1 MSWWNLRP
9 EVRSNG
15 GYTES
20 KLLDQFTRAIAG
32 NVRHGALGGLQCA
45 AGAVARAFA
54 SATVEGDAEG
64 LLDPSTLYQM
74 GFDLIRDGQT
84 VWLLDV
90 GRGRLRL
97 SRASA
102 DSDVYQG
109 GPDHESWTYQVTM
122 PGPTITTTVRASA
135 DQVVHVR
142 QNSDPTCPWR
152 GRSGLAVAQ
161 SSGGLAAT
169 LVRGLTAE
177 GEVPVFR
184 TIPQPQGSS
193 QVMADGIRAAVSNG
207 LRLALPETT
216 ASGGGAGRS
225 SAPLT
230 DWKAFRVGP
239 EYMVGGVELHS
250 LALQETAG
258 VCGLPA
264 AMVPGADAAGPAQ
277 REAFRQFV
285 ALTVQ
290 PLGRILEAEVSRV
303 LERPVRLMHHQLAS
317 ADVAARARALKALI
331 ENGIEKD
338 RAIELVGWA

>member
-1 MSWWNLRP
+1 MSWWRRRP
-9 EVRSNG
+9 EVRAAG

-20 KLLDQFTRAIAG
+20 QLLDQFTRAIAG

-54 SATVEGDAEG
+54 AAEVEGDDG
-64 LLDPSTLYQM
+64 LIDPTTLYQM
-74 GFDLIRDGQT
+74 GFDLVREGQSL
-84 VWLLDV
+84 WLLDV
-90 GRGRLRL
+90 GTGRLRL
-97 SRASA
+97 SRASTG
-102 DSDVYQG
+102 SDVYQG
-109 GPDHESWTYQVTM
+109 AAARESWTYQLTL
-122 PGPTITTTVRASA
+122 PGLSITTTVRASA
-135 DQVVHVR
+135 DHVIHIR

-169 LVRGLTAE
+169 LVHALTAE
-177 GEVPVFR
+177 GDIPISR
-184 TIPQPQGSS
+184 IIPQPQGDS
-193 QVMADGIRAAVSNG
+193 QNTADSIRQAITTG

-216 ASGGGAGRS
+216 TAGHGAGRS

-230 DWKAFRVGP
+230 DWKPYRLGP
-239 EYMVGGVELHS
+239 EYMAAGVELHALS
-250 LALQETAG
+250 LQETAG

-264 AMVPGADAAGPAQ
+264 PMVPGSAAAGPAW

-290 PLGRILEAEVSRV
+290 PMGRILEAEVSRV

-317 ADVAARARALKALI
+317 ADVAARARAFKSLVENDIDHERAL
-331 ENGIEKD
+331 
-338 RAIELVGWA
+338 ALVGWAS